1 MASRDDNRRVDPKPP
16 LRFVAGGVLGVGES
30 YYVER
35 EADTRLVAELLR
47 GRLCYVLGPRQIG
60 KSSLRMRAMSA
71 LRQPPKIQVAH
82 VNFQSIGCEPEADWY
97 RSLIRRTAAE
107 LGLTAC
113 VPEFLARHAHS
124 GPVNQ
129 WTSFFKEEV
138 LLKLGSQVVIFFD
151 EIDMVL
157 KPEFRFSADSFFAS
171 IRALYEEA
179 RGSFG
184 QKPRL
189 TFCLIGVA
197 NPEDL
202 IRDALRSPFNL
213 DHAAIELEDFTVPG
227 AAALQPGLAS
237 LPGDAKQWLTEI
249 MGWTDGHPYMTQKV
263 CQRLTDQFLKVQG
276 AAKDSAAIA
285 KSVQEVVSDLFLAG
299 SKDPNL
305 SYAEAQFEHIRDH
318 HDRHDVVVLYRR
330 IYLSGTKA
338 YTAHQVEYAP
348 QDRLQSLLLLSGMVK
363 VLSKGGKKR
372 LTVRNRIFREVFGP
386 KWIQERD
393 QTPDWLT
400 NKLFSYCE
408 KGGDPSFAL
417 SRPDEERVLHEIPE
431 SGQNIPADLAEFMA
445 ISRKIRFK
453 SERRTRVIVVSSFMV
468 FIALSFT
475 VVVLSGYLWV
485 AKARVKSETE
495 KRVAIEREVDWLR
508 RYHDYAEKEIKTLNE
523 KIRQLEHEAK
533 DLLQSLEEVRAKLTA
548 KENQLRRLKRKG
560 KVVLRE
566 WAQLKQQR
574 ESIEQELGRKEDLRE
589 TLAGSR
595 QQQEAARRSYD
606 KRLKELNAK
615 VGTPASLSGE
625 ELALRALL
633 EGIHK
638 RADAVSQE
646 DSLKLR
652 QAVMAV
658 SEGGLRL
665 PFRRVIEPGLSALKL
680 CPAAT
685 GVRGSRLFL
694 TAANSGLTL
703 WDGEGNSLSTEF
715 VLPAGAKVRSMA
727 VKSKCSQVLVATDKQ
742 VIAFGADGQRF
753 GELSTTEPV
762 RAMAGLDSPDDD
774 LPEKGYPVVLGM
786 GQSAT
791 LQYLRQK
798 VFSAGAKLPHSE
810 QVTAVDLSQNGQNVL
825 SAAGRRVQW
834 WHAVSGE
841 RLRLLREH
849 PAKVRTV
856 ALSHATKDASAVS
869 AADDGSVVVFGT
881 KTGATLYSLVGHEGA
896 VHSAAFSQDGHYIVT
911 ASADRSVRIWSY
923 RDGSL
928 VFALT
933 GLPKVPLSAEL
944 GADGKQLVV
953 MLSEGEARIYQV
965 GDHDFIQA
973 GCAKLRPLTTVAGCQ

>member
-60 KSSLRMRAMSA
+60 KSSLRMRAMGA
-71 LRQPPKIQVAH
+71 LRQQPNVQVAH
-82 VNFQSIGCEPEADWY
+82 VNFQTIGCEPEADWY

-129 WTSFFKEEV
+129 WTSFFTEEV
-138 LLKLGSQVVIFFD
+138 LLKVSSQVVIFFD
-151 EIDMVL
+151 EIDTVL
-157 KPEFRFSADSFFAS
+157 KREFKFSADSFFAS

-179 RGSFG
+179 RGSYS

-213 DHAAIELEDFTVPG
+213 DHAAIELEDFTILQ

-237 LPGDAKQWLTEI
+237 LPGDSKQWLTEI

-263 CQRLTDQFLKVQG
+263 CQRLTDQPLKAQG
-276 AAKDSAAIA
+276 AAKDLAAIA
-285 KSVQEVVSDLFLAG
+285 KNVQEVVSELFFAG
-299 SKDPNL
+299 SKDSNL
-305 SYAEAQFEHIRDH
+305 SYAEAQFEHIRDN

-338 YTAHQVEYAP
+338 YAAHQVEYAP

-363 VLSKGGKKR
+363 VLSEGGKKR
-372 LTVRNRIFREVFGP
+372 LTVRNRIFREVFGSR
-386 KWIQERD
+386 WIQERD

-400 NKLFSYCE
+400 NKLFSYCA
-408 KGGDPSFAL
+408 KGGDQSFAL
-417 SRPDEERVLHEIPE
+417 SRSDEERVFHEIAE
-431 SGQNIPADLAEFMA
+431 SGQNLPADLAEFMA
-445 ISRKIRFK
+445 ISRKIRSK
-453 SERRTRVIVVSSFMV
+453 GERRARIVVVS
-468 FIALSFT
+468 ALAMFLTLSVT
-475 VVVLSGYLWV
+475 VVFLLVYLWV
-485 AKARVKSETE
+485 EKSESQAEHE
-495 KRVAIEREVDWLR
+495 KLIARDNEIAELR
-508 RYHDYAEKEIKTLNE
+508 RYHDSAEQTINTLKEQ
-523 KIRQLEHEAK
+523 IRQLEQEAQ
-533 DLLQSLEEVRAKLTA
+533 DLLQSLNEIRSELVA
-548 KENQLRRLKRKG
+548 KEKELHRLKRKG
-560 KVVLRE
+560 KVVIRE
-566 WAQLKQQR
+566 LDQLKQKR
-574 ESIEQELGRKEDLRE
+574 ESFEKALTRKEDQRE
-589 TLAGSR
+589 TLESSR
-595 QQQEAARRSYD
+595 QQQEAD
-606 KRLKELNAK
+606 RLIITNRLLELHAK
-615 VGTPASLSGE
+615 SGAPALLKE
-625 ELALRALL
+625 ELALRALV
-633 EGIHK
+633 EDISK
-638 RADAVSQE
+638 KTDALSQAE
-646 DSLKLR
+646 SLQLR

-658 SEGGLRL
+658 SKGGLRL
-665 PFRRVIEPGLSALKL
+665 PFRRVREPGLSALKL
-680 CPAAT
+680 CPSAS
-685 GVRGSRLFL
+685 GGRGRRFFL
-694 TAANSGLTL
+694 TSATSGLAL

-715 VLPAGAKVRSMA
+715 ALPEGTEVRTVA
-727 VKSKCSQVLVATDKQ
+727 VKSKCSQVLVSTDKQ
-742 VIAFGADGQRF
+742 VIAFGADGQRL

-791 LQYLRQK
+791 VQYLRQK
-798 VFSAGAKLPHSE
+798 VFSVGAKLPHLE
-810 QVTAVDLSQNGQNVL
+810 QVTAVDLSQNGQKVL

-856 ALSHATKDASAVS
+856 ALSHATKDATAVS
-869 AADDGSVVVFGT
+869 AADDGSVAVFGT
-881 KTGATLYSLVGHEGA
+881 TTGETLYSLVGHQGA
-896 VHSAAFSQDGHYIVT
+896 VNSAAFSQDGNYIVT
-911 ASADRSVRIWSY
+911 ASADRSVRVWSY

-944 GADGKQLVV
+944 GADGRQLVV